1 MPDFAYKSSPEAPAS
16 PDPTAPLRDWLTT
29 ITRREGRAE
38 TRPSD
43 ARLGETRASEA
54 RRAEFEEDRG
64 LGRRV
69 VELPWAKAPEPAHA
83 PSVPEP
89 AAQEPDD
96 VEALIAEN
104 MMLRA
109 RLRTE
114 DTRYERLQTA
124 LADEL
129 RSLRGMVGEEAD
141 RAEALREERDLWMAR
156 AEALAQ
162 PLFQRR

>member
-1 MPDFAYKSSPEAPAS
+1 MPDYAYKTAPEAPTAS
-16 PDPTAPLRDWLTT
+16 DPTAPLRDWLST
-29 ITRREGRAE
+29 ITRREGRIESRPAE
-38 TRPSD
+38 VR
-43 ARLGETRASEA
+43 RSEP
-54 RRAEFEEDRG
+54 EEDA
-64 LGRRV
+64 GRRV
-69 VELPWAKAPEPAHA
+69 VELPRAKLRE
-83 PSVPEP
+83 VEP
-89 AAQEPDD
+89 AADVAD

-109 RLRTE
+109 KLRTE
-114 DTRYERLQTA
+114 DARYESLQAA

-129 RSLRGMVGEEAD
+129 RSLREVIAEEAE